1 MQNGITFTYDKAG
14 YSNNLADYSNPIRLY
29 AGTKATI
36 ACEGMTQITFVGAG
50 GTSYKTAI
58 ATSLTNA
65 GYTPVVDGDN
75 YTITI
80 AEPVDSF
87 SFNLAAQARVASITV
102 TALVS
107 GGSEGGSGSEGEGGE
122 GGSEGEGEGS
132 GTTTPTL
139 TTPAEIVDA
148 AYALAENT
156 DLAGT
161 YTLTGKVTSVK
172 TAYDSYY
179 GNVSVIMTVEGKE
192 DKPILCF
199 RMTGTGAD
207 VVAAGYTITVTGTL
221 TNYNG
226 TIEFKQG
233 CTLDSYVEGSLGTE
247 NMTPAEIVDAAYA
260 LENGAYMAGNY
271 TLTGAI
277 TSVDDPYDSGYKNV
291 TVTIAVEGKE
301 DKPIMCYRMKGT
313 GADVI
318 AVGDTITV
326 SGILKNHQGT
336 VEFDAGCTLDSYVKD
351 DTAVVPP
358 ATGDH
363 VEPEDVVYSKGS
375 PSSSNYTNVVKNWG
389 LRGDVAT
396 SLSPMATAFY
406 TGENTYAN
414 LSAKSGS
421 SDLSSVPQSDLYVA
435 LKTLMVNK
443 HTKQT
448 TYGEVRYLLAYTDC
462 QNIDTSKLSLF
473 YSGDEVSST
482 WDGGTTYNREHC
494 WPKSHT
500 TQTSVSNNGE
510 TGVSTDIMT
519 IRPEAQ
525 SNNSSRSNTAYGS
538 GSGYY
543 FPNLTSTYD
552 LRGDCARIVL
562 YTYVRWNQTNLTDA
576 IQSVD
581 VLLSWIQADPVDS
594 WELARNDSV
603 QSITGTRNV
612 FVDYPEL
619 AFILFG
625 QSVPSNLVTPAA

>member
-1 MQNGITFTYDKAG
+1 
-14 YSNNLADYSNPIRLY
+14 
-29 AGTKATI
+29 
-36 ACEGMTQITFVGAG
+36 
-50 GTSYKTAI
+50 
-58 ATSLTNA
+58 
-65 GYTPVVDGDN
+65 
-75 YTITI
+75 
-80 AEPVDSF
+80 
-87 SFNLAAQARVASITV
+87 
-102 TALVS
+102 
-107 GGSEGGSGSEGEGGE
+107 
-122 GGSEGEGEGS
+122 
-132 GTTTPTL
+132 
-139 TTPAEIVDA
+139 
-148 AYALAENT
+148 
-156 DLAGT
+156 
-161 YTLTGKVTSVK
+161 
-172 TAYDSYY
+172 
-179 GNVSVIMTVEGKE
+179 
-192 DKPILCF
+192 
-199 RMTGTGAD
+199 
-207 VVAAGYTITVTGTL
+207 
-221 TNYNG
+221 
-226 TIEFKQG
+226 
-233 CTLDSYVEGSLGTE
+233 
-247 NMTPAEIVDAAYA
+247 
-260 LENGAYMAGNY
+260 
-271 TLTGAI
+271 
-277 TSVDDPYDSGYKNV
+277 
-291 TVTIAVEGKE
+291 VEGKE

-351 DTAVVPP
+351 DSTVVPP

-389 LRGDVAT
+389 LRGDEAT

-448 TYGEVRYLLAYTDC
+448 NYGDVRYLMSYTDC
-462 QNIDTSKLSLF
+462 ENINSSYISTF
-473 YSGDEVSST
+473 YSGETISST
-482 WDGGTTYNREHC
+482 WDSGTTWNREHC
-494 WPKSHT
+494 WPKSKT
-500 TQTSVSNNGE
+500 TEPGDVSASQEGVNADIMTLRPASATVNSSRGNAAYGTSSGYYYPNGE
-510 TGVSTDIMT
+510 TDK
-519 IRPEAQ
+519 
-525 SNNSSRSNTAYGS
+525 
-538 GSGYY
+538 
-543 FPNLTSTYD
+543 YD

-581 VLLSWIQADPVDS
+581 VLLNWIQADPVDT

-603 QSITGTRNV
+603 ESITGTRNV